1 MFQTKRF
8 KLLENK
14 LRQSGFY
21 LKCCCC
27 LCCST
32 YHFFLKYIFSSL
44 FIYFQILPS
53 TGKFTRKNLL
63 FTALFQSWWSC
74 MLAVSFSIIFLL
86 KPVFLILHSPKK
98 SYESKLETKKWN
110 KNIDILNVVCFQ
122 WSKLK
127 TAKEFLGGEIEAYKH

>member
-1 MFQTKRF
+1 
-8 KLLENK
+8 
-14 LRQSGFY
+14 
-21 LKCCCC
+21 
-27 LCCST
+27 
-32 YHFFLKYIFSSL
+32 
-44 FIYFQILPS
+44 
-53 TGKFTRKNLL
+53 
-63 FTALFQSWWSC
+63 

-98 SYESKLETKKWN
+98 LYESKLETKKWN